1 MKTLTAFLLLIVSL
15 PAFCQ
20 FHHQYQTPNYDWA
33 RSVDAIRKGGY
44 VIAGSTLD
52 PGVSWRPFLMRT
64 DDKGVFQWAYLYTL
78 PGIDEHFWDVKS
90 AGWFNDNAF
99 GAIGSADAAPGSLGS
114 FDIYYVFADDV
125 GAPVQARRFGT
136 SEGDVGRHLH
146 DLRHP
151 SWGNG
156 FIVTGYTLGQ
166 AGGTGKDI
174 VVLFVNS
181 NGNMTAGRIFRQ
193 YEDQDPYWIEST
205 ADGGFIVTGRL
216 MQAKSYESG
225 RDAVFLLKLDAFLNL
240 QWYRSYDLVDGVYES
255 DDYAYTVKEVENG
268 NFVVAGTRHKFDVST
283 TRDAP
288 FLLKTDKNGK
298 SLFVRE
304 YEVKGWSS
312 AQGLS
317 LAVNAGVD
325 GRWEY
330 VISGRT
336 IDSFDSLAFKTD
348 VDGIPLWGRVY
359 QDTNVTSKADY
370 IVQNN
375 ADGYAM
381 TGLYF
386 NPYNG
391 SSYDAHLIEI
401 DANGKGAASCTNEVE
416 IVATKIKSFE
426 QNKKYNWLDRVQQMT
441 VSPSWQ
447 SIPFLDTW
455 CP

>member
-1 MKTLTAFLLLIVSL
+1 MKTLTACLLLIVSF

-20 FHHQYQTPNYDWA
+20 FHHQYQTPDYDWA
-33 RSVDAIRKGGY
+33 RSVDAIGKDGY
-44 VIAGSTLD
+44 IIAGSTLD

-64 DDKGVFQWAYLYTL
+64 DDKGFFQWAYLYTL

-114 FDIYYVFADDV
+114 FDMYFVFVDDA
-125 GAPVQARRFGT
+125 GAAVQARRFGT
-136 SEGDVGRHLH
+136 GEGDVGRHLH
-146 DLRHP
+146 DLRHR
-151 SWGNG
+151 SWGDG

-181 NGNMTAGRIFRQ
+181 NGNMSAGRIFRQ
-193 YEDQDPYWIEST
+193 YEEQDPYWIEPT
-205 ADGGFIVTGRL
+205 ADNGFIVTGRL
-216 MQAKSYESG
+216 TQAESYEPD
-225 RDAVFLLKLDAFLNL
+225 RTAVFLLKLDALLNL
-240 QWYRSYDLVDGVYES
+240 QWYRSYDLTDGVHES
-255 DDYAYTVKEVENG
+255 DDYAYTVKEVEDG
-268 NFVVAGTRHKFDVST
+268 NFVVAGTRKKFDVST

-288 FLLKTDKNGK
+288 FLLKTDKTGK
-298 SLFVRE
+298 TLFVRE

-317 LAVNAGVD
+317 LAANVGAG

-336 IDSFDSLAFKTD
+336 INSFDSLAFKTD
-348 VDGIPLWGRVY
+348 IDGIPLWGRVY
-359 QDTNVTSKADY
+359 QDTDVTSKADY
-370 IVQNN
+370 IVRNN

-381 TGLYF
+381 TGLYS

-401 DANGKGAASCTNEVE
+401 DTNGKGAASCTNEVE

-426 QNKKYNWLDRVQQMT
+426 QKKKYNWLDKVQQM
-441 VSPSWQ
+441 VVYPNRQ
-447 SIPFLDTW
+447 SISFLDTW